1 MSSEEDM
8 PPVPPL
14 NTTMVITSNTVYIQ
28 RPDTFLDRHSKVFDN
43 GSKVYLTQNV
53 SLSARDSYIEQS
65 SLSSVS
71 WAMYGE
77 HFNFDRFN
85 CVTDGQTDER

>member
-8 PPVPPL
+8 PPVPPS

-53 SLSARDSYIEQS
+53 SLINRRAMGISYETRTHK
-65 SLSSVS
+65 SLS
-71 WAMYGE
+71 
-77 HFNFDRFN
+77 FRDI
-85 CVTDGQTDER
+85 